1 MIFNAL
7 GHLDVRYYHMC
18 IITTLSKSNFWMHNY
33 CQYRYIVTPLLCTN
47 HYWGEDNMV
56 FTNST
61 VCNLN
66 MEYKDRIIQT
76 KCLSVTWP
84 LGVLYS
90 FSGHPSSPLSLICV
104 IAQMNQC
111 HRCWEHLLSTL
122 APRATAL
129 MDTNYKISAP
139 WGDIAQALPHSPEG
153 VWSGQCVCVC
163 LSVLRE
169 Q

>member
-1 MIFNAL
+1 MCLMVYVSTTTKEKPICRSLRLQCAGIYSGIQYIHCTHLNAEQKDL
-7 GHLDVRYYHMC
+7 
-18 IITTLSKSNFWMHNY
+18 
-33 CQYRYIVTPLLCTN
+33 VTERK
-47 HYWGEDNMV
+47 YM
-56 FTNST
+56 
-61 VCNLN
+61 
-66 MEYKDRIIQT
+66 
-76 KCLSVTWP
+76 SVTWS
-84 LGVLYS
+84 LGVLY
-90 FSGHPSSPLSLICV
+90 FLSGHPSSPFSLICV

-122 APRATAL
+122 APWATPL

-163 LSVLRE
+163 MSVLRE